1 MDTEEL
7 KAVLGDAGL
16 SPYQVDAYV
25 TVLELGSAAATE
37 VAEASSVPDPRIYD
51 VLRDLE
57 AEGYVETYEQ
67 DSLHVRAHDPGE
79 VLADLRTRAE
89 QFAAAA
95 EEIED
100 RWNQPA
106 LDDHQVSV
114 VKRFETVVDRARE
127 SIRTAETQVEV
138 SVTPEQFERLAPALS
153 NAHDAGA
160 EVKIS
165 IHTVPGDS
173 WSLPEAEALEG
184 VCTEARHRPLPAPFV
199 SLVDRTDTCFAPHTD
214 AVHEYGVLV
223 SDHAHAFVFHWFF
236 QTCLWE
242 IYEPIHSTKADGPP
256 VQYTEMRECVR
267 YVEPLLE
274 EGAEIAAAVEGYDT
288 ATGEQVELRGQL
300 VAARYGG
307 DSTRDEERLPLA
319 QLAGEVNVTIATAD
333 GEVTVGGWG
342 AMMEDVEA
350 FRITVEDVT
359 RSDSASRRRN
369 AQ

>member
-1 MDTEEL
+1 MDTEDL
-7 KAVLGDAGL
+7 KDVLDDAGL
-16 SPYQVDAYV
+16 SPYQVEAYV

-37 VAEASSVPDPRIYD
+37 VAEASDVPDPRIYD

-57 AEGYVETYEQ
+57 TEGYVETYEQ
-67 DSLHVRAHDPGE
+67 DSLRVRAHDPGE
-79 VLADLRTRAE
+79 VLADLRERAE
-89 QFAAAA
+89 RYTAAA
-95 EEIED
+95 EEIEQ

-106 LDDHQVSV
+106 MADHQVSV
-114 VKRFETVVDRARE
+114 VKRFETVLDRARE

-138 SVTPEQFERLAPALS
+138 SVTPEQFEQLTPALAT
-153 NAHDAGA
+153 AHDAGV
-160 EVKIS
+160 EVKVS
-165 IHTVPGDS
+165 VHTVPGGRS
-173 WSLPEAEALEG
+173 SLPETEALEG

-199 SLVDRTDTCFAPHTD
+199 SLVDRTNTCFAPHAD
-214 AVHEYGVLV
+214 AVHEYGMLV

-242 IYEPIHSTKADGPP
+242 IYEPVHSTKTDGPP

-274 EGAEIAAAVEGYDT
+274 KGVEIGAAVEGYDT
-288 ATGEQVELRGQL
+288 ATGETVAIHGRLVE
-300 VAARYGG
+300 ACYGG
-307 DSTRDEERLPLA
+307 VSTRDDERLPLA
-319 QLAGEVNVTIATAD
+319 QLAGEVNVTLATAD

-342 AMMEDVEA
+342 AMMEDIEA

-359 RSDSASRRRN
+359 RSNSTARRRN